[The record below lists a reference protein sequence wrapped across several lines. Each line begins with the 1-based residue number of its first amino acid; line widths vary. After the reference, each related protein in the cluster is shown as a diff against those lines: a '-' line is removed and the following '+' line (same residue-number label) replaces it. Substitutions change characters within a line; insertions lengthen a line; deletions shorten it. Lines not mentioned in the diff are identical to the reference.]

1 MWNEHDEFPCIRIT
15 ICFLYVEWTMYKL
28 LFLYKETRHVHS
40 TYRKQIVILIQG
52 NSSWSFHIQETN
64 CYSYTRKLIMF
75 IPHTGN
81 KLPCYRYTG
90 GTTAN
95 PSLTISSVTQD
106 DQSQY
111 ICQAINSVG
120 TGTSN
125 QVYLTVT
132 GGTFIILYFCFR
144 LKMKI

>member
-1 MWNEHDEFPCIRIT
+1 MTATPAATSIVWQKYINSQPVT
-15 ICFLYVEWTMYKL
+15 IDM
-28 LFLYKETRHVHS
+28 
-40 TYRKQIVILIQG
+40 
-52 NSSWSFHIQETN
+52 NN
-64 CYSYTRKLIMF
+64 
-75 IPHTGN
+75 N
-81 KLPCYRYTG
+81 RYTG
-90 GTTAN
+90 GTTTN

-132 GGTFIILYFCFR
+132 GGRFIITYFCFR
-144 LKMKI
+144 LKMKCICFIKHKDRMMVVKGYGKMAICFLYVERT

>member
-1 MWNEHDEFPCIRIT
+1 MHKDFAVT
-15 ICFLYVEWTMYKL
+15 IDM
-28 LFLYKETRHVHS
+28 
-40 TYRKQIVILIQG
+40 
-52 NSSWSFHIQETN
+52 NN
-64 CYSYTRKLIMF
+64 
-75 IPHTGN
+75 N
-81 KLPCYRYTG
+81 RYTG

-125 QVYLTVT
+125 QVYL
-132 GGTFIILYFCFR
+132 LES
-144 LKMKI
+144 KNNSN